1 MRGKAGSKRWIWQQ
15 ATWPAFT
22 WDGSALSPVLSRT
35 RRAQGELAG
44 VARLLDSKL
53 DVAAQLEVLTL
64 EGLQSSAIEGEK
76 LNPDSLR
83 SSLARRLGL
92 PTVGLPRPSREVE
105 GLAEVLLDATQGYEE
120 PLTLARLSAW
130 QAALF
135 PTGRSGLLKIRV
147 GSLRGAAPMQI
158 VSGPVGREHV
168 HYEAPPRAR
177 LSREM
182 SLFLAWF
189 NDPPA
194 GLDGLLRAGVA
205 HAWFEVLHPFEDGNG
220 RVGRALLDM
229 ALAQDERSPIRLY
242 SLSTRF
248 MDQRD
253 AYYTALGRTS
263 AGGLDVTA
271 WLTWFLVQVEAAIQ
285 SSEGLVAAVVA
296 KARFWMKHAQSELNE
311 RQLKAL
317 NRMFE
322 EEPGGFAGGMTN
334 KKYASLTKVSAAT
347 AQRDLKGLVEAG
359 CLKFVGSGR
368 GARYELKLAR

>member
-1 MRGKAGSKRWIWQQ
+1 
-15 ATWPAFT
+15 
-22 WDGSALSPVLSRT
+22 
-35 RRAQGELAG
+35 
-44 VARLLDSKL
+44 
-53 DVAAQLEVLTL
+53 
-64 EGLQSSAIEGEK
+64 
-76 LNPDSLR
+76 
-83 SSLARRLGL
+83 
-92 PTVGLPRPSREVE
+92 
-105 GLAEVLLDATQGYEE
+105 
-120 PLTLARLSAW
+120 
-130 QAALF
+130 
-135 PTGRSGLLKIRV
+135 
-147 GSLRGAAPMQI
+147 
-158 VSGPVGREHV
+158 
-168 HYEAPPRAR
+168 
-177 LSREM
+177 
-182 SLFLAWF
+182 
-189 NDPPA
+189 
-194 GLDGLLRAGVA
+194 
-205 HAWFEVLHPFEDGNG
+205 
-220 RVGRALLDM
+220 
-229 ALAQDERSPIRLY
+229 
-242 SLSTRF
+242 

-253 AYYTALGRTS
+253 AYYTALGGTS